1 VHASTTNERPGEV
14 LDLTV
19 VDEGEERLLDQQL
32 RVEDDQLGGGRNEII
47 ALVEFEELDEYLRF
61 ILF

>member
-1 VHASTTNERPGEV
+1 MHASTTNERPGEV

-47 ALVEFEELDEYLRF
+47 ALVELEELDEYLRF

>member
-1 VHASTTNERPGEV
+1 

-47 ALVEFEELDEYLRF
+47 ALVELEELDEYLRF

>member
-1 VHASTTNERPGEV
+1 MKDREKF

-47 ALVEFEELDEYLRF
+47 ALVELEELDEYLRF